1 MQCDLFNWKFSLSVT
16 NRLFCGTVTACVF
29 TAVMTVQF
37 ALTLKLLLDMLT
49 VKVGEPKGFAPEA
62 IFDLVGQKVK
72 KTIEEDETITE
83 QAVENHVKKVKC

>member
-1 MQCDLFNWKFSLSVT
+1 
-16 NRLFCGTVTACVF
+16 
-29 TAVMTVQF
+29 
-37 ALTLKLLLDMLT
+37 MLT

>member
-1 MQCDLFNWKFSLSVT
+1 MKCDLFNWKFSLSVT